1 MNLATKYRP
10 KSFDDITEQAAVI
23 DIVKNICSQ
32 PTLTNRN
39 FLFVGAAGIGKT
51 TIARVIGNIL
61 NDGKGEPIEL
71 DAASN
76 SGVEDMRN
84 IVVQAQQYPVGT
96 KWKVFILDEVH
107 ALSKAAWQAALKVLE
122 ESPAKSVFIFCT
134 TNPEK
139 IPETILSRVQT
150 FRLSKISLDGITN
163 RLKYICDSE
172 IAEGKDIH
180 YDENAL
186 RYIAKLGKG
195 GMRASIQLLDRALA
209 YSSEITLENLSVA
222 LDLPNYDDYFVL
234 LNGVA
239 KKDDAAVIG
248 VINDIYDSGTN
259 FVRWFEGF
267 HSFVCQIVKYIFLQ
281 DINKTMIP
289 AYYQDKISKYGSAH
303 ATLCLRLANVL
314 IKMNHEL
321 KTTNYLQ
328 EVAITYLCNSK
339 RK

>member
-1 MNLATKYRP
+1 M
-10 KSFDDITEQAAVI
+10 
-23 DIVKNICSQ
+23 
-32 PTLTNRN
+32 
-39 FLFVGAAGIGKT
+39 
-51 TIARVIGNIL
+51 
-61 NDGKGEPIEL
+61 
-71 DAASN
+71 
-76 SGVEDMRN
+76 
-84 IVVQAQQYPVGT
+84 
-96 KWKVFILDEVH
+96 
-107 ALSKAAWQAALKVLE
+107 
-122 ESPAKSVFIFCT
+122 
-134 TNPEK
+134 
-139 IPETILSRVQT
+139 QT

-172 IAEGKDIH
+172 IAEGRDIH
-180 YDENAL
+180 YNENAL

-209 YSSEITLENLSVA
+209 YSSEITLKHLSVA

-234 LNGVA
+234 LNGIA
-239 KKDDAAVIG
+239 KKDNATVIG
-248 VINDIYDSGTN
+248 IVNDVYDSGTN
-259 FVRWFEGF
+259 FIRWFEGF

-303 ATLCLRLANVL
+303 AALCLKLALIL
-314 IKMNHEL
+314 IKMNYEL